1 MGKQIGLHDTMKY
14 YSPIKNNSITT
25 WVGVKKW
32 LVTVVGRA
40 YRVMPQVCGN
50 WKLVTVKH
58 QRHCY
63 RDSHYKLVNCIQ
75 SEFYL
80 NKRKCQIKI
89 IKPSSFFFHSQ
100 VPCAPLLI
108 VPSGITIHKAKSVGH
123 VFPLYAST
131 MSIWPSSGLQILLEK
146 MIANLLQKRSTFYL
160 NNWATPLSLKPVI
173 QGCYY

>member
-14 YSPIKNNSITT
+14 YSPIKNSSIKM

-63 RDSHYKLVNCIQ
+63 WDSHYKLVNCIQ

-89 IKPSSFFFHSQ
+89 IKPSSFFS
-100 VPCAPLLI
+100 L
-108 VPSGITIHKAKSVGH
+108 PSALCT
-123 VFPLYAST
+123 AS
-131 MSIWPSSGLQILLEK
+131 
-146 MIANLLQKRSTFYL
+146 RSTFWYNHPQSKKCWPCVPTLCQYTVYL
-160 NNWATPLSLKPVI
+160 TFFRDADSTGEDDYKSPAKEEYILSEQLGHPISLKPVI